1 MATVQDL
8 WPPAAIVV
16 RTPRLELRWPSQND
30 LVALATLAG
39 GGVHDEA
46 AMPFMTPWT
55 RGRPEERARNVLQWN
70 WRTAGEWEPGKW
82 SMSTVAVVDGTV
94 VGTQGMQATEF
105 AVCRVAETGSWLG
118 LAHQGQGIG
127 KEMRAAILH
136 LIFAGLGADRAITGA
151 FHDNPASLGVTRALG
166 YRPNGERWMAVEGR
180 PRRELLFVLERDDWQ
195 ATRRDDI
202 ELHGVAAALPL
213 FGAEGPAAAAESQ
226 VEGPAA
232 NG

>member
-16 RTPRLELRWPSQND
+16 RTPRLELRWPSQDD

-39 GGVHDEA
+39 EGVHDEGV
-46 AMPFMTPWT
+46 MPFMTPWT
-55 RGRPEERARNVLQWN
+55 RGTPEERARNVLRWN

-82 SMSTVAVVDGTV
+82 SMSMVAVVDDTV
-94 VGTQGMQATEF
+94 VGTQGMQATDF
-105 AVCRVAETGSWLG
+105 GVCRVAETGSWLG
-118 LAHQGQGIG
+118 LAHQGRGIG

-136 LIFAGLGADRAITGA
+136 LIFAGLGADRAMTSA
-151 FHDNPASLGVTRALG
+151 FDDNPASLGVTRALG

-202 ELHGVAAALPL
+202 ALHGVEAALPL
-213 FGAEGPAAAAESQ
+213 LGAEGPAAAAESQ
-226 VEGPAA
+226 VEGTAA